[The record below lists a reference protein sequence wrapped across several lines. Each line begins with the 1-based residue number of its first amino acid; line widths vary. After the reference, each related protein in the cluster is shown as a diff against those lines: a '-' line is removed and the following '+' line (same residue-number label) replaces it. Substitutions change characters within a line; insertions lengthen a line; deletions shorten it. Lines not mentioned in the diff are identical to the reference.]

1 MNTNDIREL
10 SFDETDLVSG
20 GTAGAVIG
28 GIIFAYVAEAYLDG
42 ASGKGAVLDVLK
54 KAADEK
60 RGKQKQ

>member
-42 ASGKGAVLDVLK
+42 ASGKGAVLDVS
-54 KAADEK
+54 
-60 RGKQKQ
+60 